1 MQAPICYLLHDY
13 SIACCCQDYT
23 FCPFAKNF
31 IKGTALMESSLHVA
45 MADWSTL
52 QRDPSLETIDAEV
65 RIALQSSISEPVKA

>member
-1 MQAPICYLLHDY
+1 
-13 SIACCCQDYT
+13 
-23 FCPFAKNF
+23 
-31 IKGTALMESSLHVA
+31 MESSLHVA